1 MIRLESVTVG
11 YDDPVVSDA
20 SFTIDRGECVALL
33 GPNGVGKSTLLR
45 TVLGLQDPLSGTITV
60 DKDDVTTLERGAVA
74 NRLGYVPQSE
84 SGGLPSTVFETVLTG
99 RKPHTSWRPT
109 ERDREVVGDVLA
121 QVGITDLAMRSLAD
135 LSGGQRQQVRLAR
148 ALAQEPD
155 GLVLDEPTSSLD
167 LRHQLDVL
175 DHVRAL
181 ADDGLAVVFALHDL
195 ELAVRYADTL
205 VFLADGAVVEV
216 GGPEVVTSDLVSAVY
231 GVEARVVEVDGHTV
245 VIPDS
250 ERVTN

>member
-1 MIRLESVTVG
+1 MIHLDAVTVG
-11 YDDPVVSDA
+11 YDDPVVSDV
-20 SFTIDRGECVALL
+20 SFSVDRGECVALL

-45 TVLGLQDPLSGTITV
+45 SILGLRDPLSGTITV
-60 DKDDVTTLERGAVA
+60 DGDDVTGLERGTIAS
-74 NRLGYVPQSE
+74 RLGYVPQSE

-109 ERDREVVGDVLA
+109 EADREVVGDVLA
-121 QVGITDLAMRSLAD
+121 QVGITDLAMRSLSD

-175 DHVRAL
+175 EHVREL
-181 ADDGLAVVFALHDL
+181 TDDGLAVVFALHDL

-205 VFLADGAVVEV
+205 VFLADGEVVEV
-216 GGPEVVTSDLVSAVY
+216 GGPDIVSADLVSEVY
-231 GVEARVVEVDGHTV
+231 GIEARVVEVDGHTV
-245 VIPDS
+245 VIPGA
-250 ERVTN
+250 